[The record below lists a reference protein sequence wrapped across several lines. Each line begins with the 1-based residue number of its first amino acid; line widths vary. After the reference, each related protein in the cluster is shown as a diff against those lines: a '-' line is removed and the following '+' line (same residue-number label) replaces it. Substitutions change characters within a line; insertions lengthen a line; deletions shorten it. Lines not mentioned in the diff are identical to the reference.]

1 MKQEPTFPY
10 NKLKKETFWH
20 FFMDG
25 VPLSQDYK
33 AATIWSTWEGSNTES
48 ALELPGGFQ
57 LGPTGLAIQCPNHQ
71 AIPPITLM

>member
-1 MKQEPTFPY
+1 
-10 NKLKKETFWH
+10 
-20 FFMDG
+20 MDG